1 MMRPKFFQGTNS
13 MTCANNV
20 LPTFICHPKL
30 FKPERIANV
39 EFQFQIVD
47 THKNLKTR
55 ASIGFPDG
63 WP

>member
-1 MMRPKFFQGTNS
+1 
-13 MTCANNV
+13 

-55 ASIGFPDG
+55 ASIGFSAG
-63 WP
+63 WPSINRTLLTATIY